1 MASTLWISS
10 CGAPEYPRLNG
21 CSTCVD
27 SHEKVVREKGLS
39 EEAVHGAIRLA
50 SVIHRLATALDAEKV
65 SSAQPVSA

>member
-27 SHEKVVREKGLS
+27 SHEVVREKGLS
-39 EEAVHGAIRLA
+39 EEAVRAAIRLA

>member
-27 SHEKVVREKGLS
+27 AHEKVVREKGLS
-39 EEAVHGAIRLA
+39 EEAVLAAIRLA
-50 SVIHRLATALDAEKV
+50 SVIHGLATALDAKK
-65 SSAQPVSA
+65 SAPLNP